1 MEVVD
6 YIIVS
11 IILLSALVSFAR
23 GFIREAMSMLGL
35 IAACCVALF
44 GAKYLAPHL
53 VEQLANPQL
62 RFWAA
67 AAMLF
72 VGTLF
77 AAAVVNYLLGKFLLS
92 IGVNGTDR
100 LLGILL
106 GAARGVVLVAL
117 FIIVSNV
124 LALPIKQWWP
134 ESKFLGEFDELTAM
148 ISGGATNAY
157 DTWKAEQGI
166 TPDAPPVQPSS
177 QSNMSGQST
186 KPPAGPSTEK
196 TAGETG
202 ADSST
207 AQAASGKEIQ

>member
-6 YIIVS
+6 YIIVG

-23 GFIREAMSMLGL
+23 GFIREAMSLAGL
-35 IAACCVALF
+35 VAACCVALF

-53 VEQLANPQL
+53 VDQLGNPQL

-67 AAMLF
+67 AAALF

-77 AAAVVNYLLGKFLLS
+77 VAAVVNYLLSKFLLS

-106 GAARGVVLVAL
+106 GAVRGVVIVAL

-134 ESKFLGEFDELTAM
+134 ESKFLGEFDELTTM
-148 ISGGATNAY
+148 ISDGATNAY
-157 DTWKAEQGI
+157 DTWKAEQEI
-166 TPDAPPVQPSS
+166 TPNAPPETA
-177 QSNMSGQST
+177 NGQA
-186 KPPAGPSTEK
+186 KPEATSEKPAEATVAESSTE
-196 TAGETG
+196 
-202 ADSST
+202 
-207 AQAASGKEIQ
+207 QPASDTEIQ

>member
-6 YIIVS
+6 YIIVG

-23 GFIREAMSMLGL
+23 GFIREAMSLAGL
-35 IAACCVALF
+35 VAACCVALF

-67 AAMLF
+67 AAALF

-77 AAAVVNYLLGKFLLS
+77 VAAVVNYLLSKFLLS
-92 IGVNGTDR
+92 LGVNGTDR

-106 GAARGVVLVAL
+106 GAVRGVVIVAL

-124 LALPIKQWWP
+124 LALPIHTWWP

-148 ISGGATNAY
+148 ISDGATNAY
-157 DTWKAEQGI
+157 DTWKAEQEI
-166 TPDAPPVQPSS
+166 TPNTPPADSSGAAASPPTENVVASDEGAAESAAAQPSS
-177 QSNMSGQST
+177 
-186 KPPAGPSTEK
+186 
-196 TAGETG
+196 
-202 ADSST
+202 SS
-207 AQAASGKEIQ
+207 EIQ